1 MSMFSG
7 SLEGHLWQHEMCS
20 QKVGLLIMVKN
31 GLGYMV
37 TSLMTG
43 ECYGTFLTKF
53 LKQVVFLF
61 LGICLTLV
69 CL

>member
-1 MSMFSG
+1 MFAG
-7 SLEGHLWQHEMCS
+7 SLEGHFLETGKTFTES
-20 QKVGLLIMVKN
+20 KVADNSEN
-31 GLGYMV
+31 GHGYMV

-53 LKQVVFLF
+53 LKQVVFLL
-61 LGICLTLV
+61 LGICLTLL